1 MPIPAAL
8 VETWNGL
15 LDLLYP
21 PKCLVCRTFG
31 PDALCESCRAG
42 FPPLEPP
49 LCAKCGASAGGRLCP
64 DCGAGAAHHFA
75 AARAAGR
82 FGGTLREAI
91 LRLKYDGKRRLAAP
105 LGAYLA
111 EFLRTNPFAT
121 VPTPQ
126 SPHDPITPPLNA
138 PTPEHPNTRK
148 VIVPVP
154 LHPSRLRERGFNQ
167 AALLAREVG
176 QALDLPVLEAG
187 LRRVRRTRP
196 QVQLRPA
203 ERAANVRDAFAV
215 PDPATLRGQT
225 VLLVDDVITTMH
237 TVDECARV
245 LMDAGVRTV
254 HVVAAARGG

>member
-1 MPIPAAL
+1 MPLPTAIA
-8 VETWNGL
+8 ETWNGL

-31 PDALCESCRAG
+31 PEALCAACRAG
-42 FPPLEPP
+42 FPLLEPP
-49 LCAKCGASAGGRLCP
+49 LCRKCGASAGRNLCP
-64 DCGAGAAHHFA
+64 DCAAGAAYHFA

-91 LRLKYDGKRRLAAP
+91 LRLKYDAKRRLAAP
-105 LGAYLA
+105 LGAFLA
-111 EFLRTNPFAT
+111 EFLSTHPL
-121 VPTPQ
+121 
-126 SPHDPITPPLNA
+126 HDPSA
-138 PTPEHPNTRK
+138 QTPERPNACD

-167 AALLAREVG
+167 ATLLAQIVG
-176 QALDLPVLEAG
+176 RTLSLPVLEAG

-196 QVQLRPA
+196 QVGLRPS

-215 PDPATLRGQT
+215 PDSAVVRSKT
-225 VLLVDDVITTMH
+225 VLLIDDVLTTMH

-245 LMDAGVRTV
+245 LVNAGAKAVY
-254 HVVAAARGG
+254 VAAVARGG